1 MTEGNSL
8 YEMMAIID
16 PELGEEATSKQIDKI
31 KKFITDLGGNITHE
45 DIWGVQDLAY
55 NIKKN
60 ERGYYVVLNFE
71 IVGDQLAEFKSELA
85 LEQNLIR
92 YMLLKAPKYYEFKTL
107 EVLEKEAE
115 EARLKKEAELEEK
128 DQKPAQKP
136 APKPTPEPEVK
147 EVVEETAPEPEV
159 EEVVEETAPE
169 PEVEEVVEETAPEP
183 EVEEVVEETAP
194 EPEVEEVVE
203 ETAPEPEPVVEEI
216 KFSDKKELED
226 VDAKLK
232 SIIDD
237 PDISL

>member
-71 IVGDQLAEFKSELA
+71 IAGDQLAEFKSELA

-107 EVLEKEAE
+107 EDLEKEAE
-115 EARLKKEAELEEK
+115 AARLKKEQESEEK
-128 DQKPAQKP
+128 DQKPAPKP
-136 APKPTPEPEVK
+136 APKPAQKPEPKVE
-147 EVVEETAPEPEV
+147 EVVEETAPEPEVEEVVEEVTPEPEV

-169 PEVEEVVEETAPEP
+169 PEVEEV
-183 EVEEVVEETAP
+183 
-194 EPEVEEVVE
+194 
-203 ETAPEPEPVVEEI
+203 
-216 KFSDKKELED
+216 KLSDKKELED